1 MKKTNKILWVPV
13 IAFALTVLSCSKSNS
28 PAPLSP
34 ADGQA
39 AISSASTDVTTALS
53 GFNSAPGAV
62 AFTSFQTINLT
73 GTPFGRIKS
82 INFQKQG
89 EIKAMVTNGILAMRN
104 MLLNATSGSK
114 EARTQS
120 SVQFD
125 FASKV
130 GVYTYNF
137 DTQQFSK
144 TATSDIIKIDYPKD
158 ANSSTNDAELQ
169 ITAYTDTNTGTPN
182 NPDYSPTLIH
192 AAIYIPI
199 GGTKEAGLDFTATYD
214 DSGSANSATI
224 SYFVNP
230 YTLTLSFDNTKSASA
245 SESFNL
251 SNAGKTVIGMGLTA
265 TWASSTAKSSGQ
277 DPTALSGYVQ
287 LGKVKFDGTV
297 DTQVQ
302 NPQSPNDVI
311 KISVSSDGA
320 SVGQVKWIQDPNT
333 GEWVPYI
340 VYNDGNTKDKLEDK
354 FADLITA
361 LQNYGII

>member
-1 MKKTNKILWVPV
+1 
-13 IAFALTVLSCSKSNS
+13 
-28 PAPLSP
+28 
-34 ADGQA
+34 
-39 AISSASTDVTTALS
+39 
-53 GFNSAPGAV
+53 
-62 AFTSFQTINLT
+62 
-73 GTPFGRIKS
+73 
-82 INFQKQG
+82 
-89 EIKAMVTNGILAMRN
+89 
-104 MLLNATSGSK
+104 
-114 EARTQS
+114 
-120 SVQFD
+120 
-125 FASKV
+125 
-130 GVYTYNF
+130 
-137 DTQQFSK
+137 
-144 TATSDIIKIDYPKD
+144 SDIIKIDYPKD